1 MKKLSTLIAL
11 ILCIT
16 IGGVYASWSYA
27 TSNVIN
33 SQETNF
39 SNVVT
44 EAYNKGA
51 PLQIKLTNNALT
63 LTIEQDPA
71 KQYYGKLSIDGS
83 LKIDV
88 TVDPTAAAAYQ
99 NGVILEYAI
108 SVTYNGTVYTN
119 FLTVDT
125 AATEL
130 AENTSWTIDANT
142 FAQKI
147 SLATDAV
154 TGNVLVH
161 LPTIDDYNEFK
172 TDWNDNTIVKVT
184 VSFKDAGTTASN

>member
-44 EAYNKGA
+44 ESYNKGA
-51 PLQIKLTNNALT
+51 PLQIKLTNSALT
-63 LTIEQDPA
+63 LSIEQNPD
-71 KQYYGKLSIDGS
+71 KQYYGKLTITGS

-88 TVDPTAAAAYQ
+88 TIDPTAAAAYQ
-99 NGVILEYAI
+99 NGVILEYSI
-108 SVTYNGTVYTN
+108 SVTYNGTQFKD

-125 AATEL
+125 NKVEL
-130 AENTSWTIDANT
+130 SENTTWTLDADD
-142 FAQKI
+142 FSSLI
-147 SLATDAV
+147 SLGSEA
-154 TGNVLVH
+154 VH
-161 LPTIDDYNEFK
+161 LPTIDKYNAFK
-172 TDWNDNTIVKVT
+172 TDWSDNTIVKVN

>member
-1 MKKLSTLIAL
+1 MKKLGTIIAL

-39 SNVVT
+39 SNVIT

-51 PLQIKLTNNALT
+51 PCQIKLTNNALT
-63 LTIEQDPA
+63 LTIEQDPDNE
-71 KQYYGKLSIDGS
+71 YYGKLTVSGS
-83 LKIDV
+83 LGVAV
-88 TVDPTAAAAYQ
+88 TVDPTASDAYK
-99 NGVILEYAI
+99 NGVILEYTL
-108 SVTYNGTVYTN
+108 SVTYNGTVYKD

-125 AATEL
+125 TATEL
-130 AENTSWTIDANT
+130 AENTSWTIDADT

-147 SLATDAV
+147 SLATDAE
-154 TGNVLVH
+154 TDNVLVH

-172 TDWNDNTIVKVT
+172 TDWNDKTIVKVT
-184 VSFKDAGTTASN
+184 VSFKSAGAAV

>member
-27 TSNVIN
+27 TSNIIN